1 MIEQE
6 NKFYRE
12 LRCAKCRRL
21 LALEYVFRGRL
32 AIKCKCGELNRI
44 EYRTPIKNIERIEA
58 QEITNNEIVMKKDIN
73 TIQKGGDK

>member
-6 NKFYRE
+6 NKFFRE

-21 LALEYVFRGRL
+21 LALEYVFRGRI

-44 EYRTPIKNIERIEA
+44 EFKTPIKRIAQIEA
-58 QEITNNEIVMKKDIN
+58 QSVISNEIVMKKETTN
-73 TIQKGGDK
+73 LKGGDR